1 MPPIPSSFSTHLVEV
16 ATRTR
21 LIEHLKQHG
30 VHALFPY
37 IPLHTAPVG
46 EQMGYR
52 AGMLPVTEYCAD
64 RVLRLPLY
72 AGLQDGEVDRIA
84 DAVRC
89 FFGG

>member
-52 AGMLPVTEYCAD
+52 AGMLPAIEYCAD
-64 RVLRLPLY
+64 LAGWRSRPHYRCSAVLLRRLIRPIGCH
-72 AGLQDGEVDRIA
+72 A
-84 DAVRC
+84 
-89 FFGG
+89 